1 MIRLND
7 WQALSS
13 KDSKVEAKLSDI
25 LGDNVPLTE
34 SSIFRPKHSK
44 YCLSNDLE
52 ANYIAQQKRAEV
64 EDLKFWSDFQ
74 NGCTDR
80 GLFVK
85 VTSMVSV
92 NISTAC
98 LRADVVDEYERKC
111 TLYLNLSWLQQQESL
126 GRPVKDILKG
136 RLRPANRLFKD
147 DIICLYDHVVSKII
161 IFGNKFHF

>member
-7 WQALSS
+7 WQALSA
-13 KDSKVEAKLSDI
+13 KDSKVETRLSDI
-25 LGDNVPLTE
+25 LGDNFPLTE
-34 SSIFRPKHSK
+34 SSNYKPKQSRHS
-44 YCLSNDLE
+44 LSNDLE
-52 ANYIAQQKRAEV
+52 VNYLAQLKRSEV

-85 VTSMVSV
+85 VTSLESLNM
-92 NISTAC
+92 STSC
-98 LRADVVDEYERKC
+98 LRADVVDEYERNC

-136 RLRPANRLFKD
+136 KLRPSNRLFKD
-147 DIICLYDHVVSKII
+147 DIICLYDHVVSGSI